1 MNSTRKQK
9 IVMSFIGV
17 SVAVLLFFS
26 PGLRLPILDDTADV
40 YFRDSITKAGVA
52 YATCRLI
59 NASVSIVK
67 DSTLNLEPAGV
78 GVTLAVGQALDPIDD
93 MTERVSDVIVTAITS
108 LGVQKLAYEISV
120 SLVPPIFA
128 IFLLILSI
136 LIWFESQ
143 RLAMIQKSIIG
154 LISLI
159 FIARFTLPISASSN
173 NYIQEHFFAEKISNA
188 NKELALGFTELDKL
202 MEFSLPEVDGVLGTI
217 KNSASFLKRKSLA
230 FNNAIV
236 GTISKAGNIIENL
249 LKLIFLYL
257 GIFLIQVIAL
267 PIIVFWFFVKF
278 ANSLFG
284 TNNRVM
290 LHHSRITGNGNVQ
303 RFNRADPKSSAAD

>member
-1 MNSTRKQK
+1 
-9 IVMSFIGV
+9 
-17 SVAVLLFFS
+17 
-26 PGLRLPILDDTADV
+26 
-40 YFRDSITKAGVA
+40 
-52 YATCRLI
+52 
-59 NASVSIVK
+59 
-67 DSTLNLEPAGV
+67 
-78 GVTLAVGQALDPIDD
+78 

-120 SLVPPIFA
+120 SLAPPIFA
-128 IFLLILSI
+128 IFFLILSI
-136 LIWFESQ
+136 LIWFESE
-143 RLAMIQKSIIG
+143 RFVIIQKSIIG

-159 FIARFTLPISASSN
+159 IIVRFTLPISAATN

-202 MEFSLPEVDGVLGTI
+202 MDFSLPEVDGVLGTI
-217 KNSASFLKRKSLA
+217 KNSASFLKRKSLE

-236 GTISKAGNIIENL
+236 DTISKAGNIIENL

-284 TNNRVM
+284 TNNPVI
-290 LHHSRITGNGNVQ
+290 LHRSRITGNGNVQ
-303 RFNRADPKSSAAD
+303 CFNPAEPKSSAAD